1 MVREGIKARVKIKEW
16 NSLLCLLVCTK
27 KLWMMKIYLNT
38 AMLIFRSLLIVVRK
52 RRTNIE
58 KQPWGMLKIWITL
71 SL

>member
-1 MVREGIKARVKIKEW
+1 MKARAKTRELNI
-16 NSLLCLLVCTK
+16 LLCLLVCTK
-27 KLWMMKIYLNT
+27 ELWMMKIYLNT

-52 RRTNIE
+52 RRTNME